1 MNKLVIPRKVKA
13 FSDAYVESTGNYKA
27 ISCDKLRE
35 SKMLYNI
42 YESGETFDIYFNKV
56 ILPDIKMRNPEYT
69 ERKIQERRRI
79 LKGMYDLYK
88 ETFY

>member
-1 MNKLVIPRKVKA
+1 MVK
-13 FSDAYVESTGNYKA
+13 
-27 ISCDKLRE
+27 
-35 SKMLYNI
+35 
-42 YESGETFDIYFNKV
+42 
-56 ILPDIKMRNPEYT
+56 DIKMRNPEYT

>member
-1 MNKLVIPRKVKA
+1 
-13 FSDAYVESTGNYKA
+13 
-27 ISCDKLRE
+27 
-35 SKMLYNI
+35 MLYNI
-42 YESGETFDIYFNKV
+42 YESGETFDAYFNKI